1 MAAAKAEISGAF
13 GRSLESPQ
21 TIAGFALNT
30 AKYKLSK
37 DYYANYL
44 KSIDAVT
51 LADVQATAKKFI
63 RPDNANIIVV
73 GKASDVADKLKTFGE
88 VRYFDIYGES
98 YVPSKAS
105 AIPAGLTAERVI
117 EKYFDAIGGA
127 EKIAELKSLKS
138 TYKGLVQGME
148 LTITNSQKSPNK
160 VLIETSVA
168 GMGVM
173 SKQVIDGKV
182 VSLTQQG
189 QKLPVDGSTTEVGL
203 FEAAIVPEANLSQLK
218 AKTTLTGIEMVEG
231 KEAYAVEIVFPQG
244 GKIINYYDTKDGL
257 KVQTVKFGK
266 GPQGEV
272 SVPTLYENYK
282 EVLGVKLPQTMT
294 LSMGPMKLKMEI
306 ATQDVNPKLEDTLF
320 KID

>member
-1 MAAAKAEISGAF
+1 LAAAKAEISGAF

-73 GKASDVADKLKTFGE
+73 GKASDVADKLK
-88 VRYFDIYGES
+88 
-98 YVPSKAS
+98 
-105 AIPAGLTAERVI
+105 
-117 EKYFDAIGGA
+117 
-127 EKIAELKSLKS
+127 SLKS

-160 VLIETSVA
+160 ALIETSVA

-173 SKQVIDGKV
+173 SKQVIDGKA
-182 VSLTQQG
+182 VSITQQG
-189 QKLPVDGSTTEVGL
+189 KKLPVDGSTTEMGF
-203 FEAAIVPEANLSQLK
+203 FEAAIVPEVNLGQLK
-218 AKTTLTGIEMVEG
+218 AKTTLTGIETVEG
-231 KEAYAVEIVFPQG
+231 KKAYAVEIVFPQG
-244 GKIINYYDTKDGL
+244 GKVINYYDTKNGL
-257 KVQTVKFGK
+257 KVQSVKFGK

-272 SVPTLYENYK
+272 SIPTLYDNYK
-282 EVLGVKLPQTMT
+282 EVQGVKLPQTMIP
-294 LSMGPMKLKMEI
+294 SMGNMKLKMEI
-306 ATQDVNPKLEDTLF
+306 ATQEVNPKLEDTLF